1 MVVADKT
8 TLQQYLQKFF
18 GFDTFKGQQ
27 EEIISSLLA
36 KKDTFVIMPTGGGKS
51 LCYQLPAL
59 VSEGTAIIISPLI
72 ALMKNQVDALRNF
85 GNEDGIAHFLN
96 SSLTKPEIAKVK
108 KDITDGKTKLLYV
121 APESLTK
128 QENVIFFN
136 EIKISFF
143 AIDEAHCISE
153 WGHDFRPEYR
163 RIRTIIEEIGTVPI
177 IALTATATPKVQQD
191 IQKNLGMTDANVYK
205 SSFNRGNLYYE
216 VRPKQNVIKE
226 IIKYV
231 KTQHGK
237 SGIIY
242 CLSRKKVEEL
252 AETLRVNG
260 VKAQAYH
267 AGLEAKERAHTQ
279 DAFLMEDIDVRGI
292 TNISSGKMGAA
303 IANTA
308 ESMGA
313 KVTLITSN
321 HKDYLKNINAIYVSD
336 AQSMHDAVLKH
347 ISDQDIFISVAAVSD
362 FKPKEKLNGKLK
374 KDTASM
380 NLQLEPTIDIL
391 KEVGLSKN
399 KIFKVGFA
407 AESENLIENAKK
419 KLRTKNLDLIV
430 ANLIQESMGLED
442 TKVSIIDKNTV
453 IDLPKSNKIETAKV
467 ILEEIARHMSMDK

>member
-1 MVVADKT
+1 LASHKIILGITGGIAAYKAAELTRLLVKDDFDVQVVMTESASQFITPLTFQALSGKEVLTSLWKSNTSNGMSHIELSRNYDLIVIAPASANFLAKLTHGFADDLLSSLCLARNCPIAVAPAMNVHMWT
-8 TLQQYLQKFF
+8 NQATQRNVSQLQQ
-18 GFDTFKGQQ
+18 
-27 EEIISSLLA
+27 
-36 KKDTFVIMPTGGGKS
+36 
-51 LCYQLPAL
+51 
-59 VSEGTAIIISPLI
+59 
-72 ALMKNQVDALRNF
+72 
-85 GNEDGIAHFLN
+85 DG
-96 SSLTKPEIAKVK
+96 
-108 KDITDGKTKLLYV
+108 
-121 APESLTK
+121 
-128 QENVIFFN
+128 VIFFGPDSG
-136 EIKISFF
+136 EQ
-143 AIDEAHCISE
+143 ACGD
-153 WGHDFRPEYR
+153 
-163 RIRTIIEEIGTVPI
+163 IG
-177 IALTATATPKVQQD
+177 
-191 IQKNLGMTDANVYK
+191 LGRMLDT
-205 SSFNRGNLYYE
+205 
-216 VRPKQNVIKE
+216 
-226 IIKYV
+226 
-231 KTQHGK
+231 
-237 SGIIY
+237 
-242 CLSRKKVEEL
+242 EEL
-252 AETLRVNG
+252 FRSIKNHFIPKLFKG
-260 VKAQAYH
+260 K
-267 AGLEAKERAHTQ
+267 KI
-279 DAFLMEDIDVRGI
+279 LMTSGGTIEMIDDVRGI

-321 HKDYLKNINAIYVSD
+321 HKDYLKNIHAIYVSD

-453 IDLPKSNKIETAKV
+453 IDLPKSNKMETAKV

>member
-1 MVVADKT
+1 MASHKIILGITGGIAAYKAAELTRLLVKDDFDVQVVMTESASQFITPLTFQALSGKEVLTSLWKSNTSNGMSHIELSRNYDLIVIAPASANFLAKLTHGFADDLLSSLCLARNCPIAVAPAMNVHMWT
-8 TLQQYLQKFF
+8 NQATQRNVSQLQQ
-18 GFDTFKGQQ
+18 
-27 EEIISSLLA
+27 
-36 KKDTFVIMPTGGGKS
+36 
-51 LCYQLPAL
+51 
-59 VSEGTAIIISPLI
+59 
-72 ALMKNQVDALRNF
+72 
-85 GNEDGIAHFLN
+85 DG
-96 SSLTKPEIAKVK
+96 
-108 KDITDGKTKLLYV
+108 
-121 APESLTK
+121 
-128 QENVIFFN
+128 VIFF
-136 EIKISFF
+136 
-143 AIDEAHCISE
+143 
-153 WGHDFRPEYR
+153 GPDFGEQACGD
-163 RIRTIIEEIGTVPI
+163 IG
-177 IALTATATPKVQQD
+177 
-191 IQKNLGMTDANVYK
+191 LGRMLDT
-205 SSFNRGNLYYE
+205 
-216 VRPKQNVIKE
+216 
-226 IIKYV
+226 
-231 KTQHGK
+231 
-237 SGIIY
+237 
-242 CLSRKKVEEL
+242 EEL
-252 AETLRVNG
+252 FRSIKNHFIPKLFKG
-260 VKAQAYH
+260 K
-267 AGLEAKERAHTQ
+267 KI
-279 DAFLMEDIDVRGI
+279 LMTSGGTIEMIDDVRGI

-321 HKDYLKNINAIYVSD
+321 NKDYLKNINAIYVSD

-453 IDLPKSNKIETAKV
+453 IDVPKSNKIETAKV

>member
-1 MVVADKT
+1 MTESASQFITPLTFQALSGKEVLTSLWKSNTSNGMSHIELSRNYDLIVIAPASANFLAKLTHGFADDLLSSLCLARNCPIAVAPAMNVHMWT
-8 TLQQYLQKFF
+8 NQATQRNVSQLQQ
-18 GFDTFKGQQ
+18 
-27 EEIISSLLA
+27 
-36 KKDTFVIMPTGGGKS
+36 
-51 LCYQLPAL
+51 
-59 VSEGTAIIISPLI
+59 
-72 ALMKNQVDALRNF
+72 
-85 GNEDGIAHFLN
+85 DG
-96 SSLTKPEIAKVK
+96 
-108 KDITDGKTKLLYV
+108 
-121 APESLTK
+121 
-128 QENVIFFN
+128 VIFFGPDSG
-136 EIKISFF
+136 EQ
-143 AIDEAHCISE
+143 ACGD
-153 WGHDFRPEYR
+153 
-163 RIRTIIEEIGTVPI
+163 IG
-177 IALTATATPKVQQD
+177 
-191 IQKNLGMTDANVYK
+191 LGRMLDT
-205 SSFNRGNLYYE
+205 
-216 VRPKQNVIKE
+216 
-226 IIKYV
+226 
-231 KTQHGK
+231 
-237 SGIIY
+237 
-242 CLSRKKVEEL
+242 EEL
-252 AETLRVNG
+252 FRSIKNHFIPKLFKG
-260 VKAQAYH
+260 K
-267 AGLEAKERAHTQ
+267 KI
-279 DAFLMEDIDVRGI
+279 LMTSGGTIEMIDDVRGI

-321 HKDYLKNINAIYVSD
+321 HKDYLKNIHAIYVSD

-453 IDLPKSNKIETAKV
+453 IDVPKSNKIETAKV
-467 ILEEIARHMSMDK
+467 